1 MIEYLREK
9 VKETVDDILENDTYE
24 NRKENLKN
32 LTVTISIMC
41 DCFGLITHEQAK
53 ELIEPIEKELKML

>member
-32 LTVTISIMC
+32 LTVTLSVMC
-41 DCFGLITHEQAK
+41 DCFGLITHEQAQG
-53 ELIEPIEKELKML
+53 LIEPIEKELKTL